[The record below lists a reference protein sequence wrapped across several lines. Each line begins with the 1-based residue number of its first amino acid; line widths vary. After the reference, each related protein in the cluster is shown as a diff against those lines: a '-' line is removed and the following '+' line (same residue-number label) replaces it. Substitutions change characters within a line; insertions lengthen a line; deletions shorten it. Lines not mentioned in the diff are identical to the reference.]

1 MSEKRT
7 TCCFFIAIGILAIFV
22 IAGMIYLFAT
32 ANEQAKITE
41 ALRNAQHT
49 GLQTE
54 LLPAGIQV
62 PSALTKEGKDVFLS
76 DYMEQVEQNYAADSQ
91 AISAFR
97 VSKESLLNSE
107 SEEIDCA
114 IAEGL
119 LNTKTHYILVW
130 GNTAKVQI
138 TITAWIKYIKEE
150 EKAFE
155 IYISVSKNRITAEM
169 VKEDGKW
176 KVLRYIEYHRLDGS
190 SLGQVGFTC
199 YEDAYDAAI
208 EMEIINPF

>member
-7 TCCFFIAIGILAIFV
+7 TCCFFIAIGILAVFV

-41 ALRNAQHT
+41 ALRNAQHSD
-49 GLQTE
+49 LQTGF
-54 LLPAGIQV
+54 LPAGIQM
-62 PSALTKEGKDVFLS
+62 PSALTKEEKDAFLA
-76 DYMEQVEQNYAADSQ
+76 DYMEQVEQSYAADSQ
-91 AISAFR
+91 IIPVYR

-150 EKAFE
+150 KKVFE
-155 IYISVSKNRITAEM
+155 VYISVNKNRITAEM
-169 VKEDGKW
+169 VKEDGEW

-190 SLGQVGFTC
+190 SLGQVGFPC
-199 YEDAYDAAI
+199 YEEAYDAAI
-208 EMEIINPF
+208 EMEITHPF